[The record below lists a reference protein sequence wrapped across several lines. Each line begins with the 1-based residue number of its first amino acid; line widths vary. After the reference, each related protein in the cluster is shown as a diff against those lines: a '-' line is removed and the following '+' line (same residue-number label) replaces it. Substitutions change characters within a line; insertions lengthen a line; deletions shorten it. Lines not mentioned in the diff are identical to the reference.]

1 MFTNKHRYDN
11 LTILGTRGDVRS
23 VKFGSVRGL
32 TQWLQ
37 GFRICMAAILNLGF
51 WPYWHRQC
59 RYVRQI
65 RHTYRLL

>member
-51 WPYWHRQC
+51 WPY
-59 RYVRQI
+59 
-65 RHTYRLL
+65 